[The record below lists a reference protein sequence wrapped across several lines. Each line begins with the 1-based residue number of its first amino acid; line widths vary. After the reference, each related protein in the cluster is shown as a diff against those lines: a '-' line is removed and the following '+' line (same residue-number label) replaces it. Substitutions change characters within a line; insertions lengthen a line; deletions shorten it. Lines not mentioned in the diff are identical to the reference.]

1 MVNVLLYAVIV
12 LVWGTTWLAI
22 KYQLGVV
29 APEISVL
36 YRFAIA
42 ALVMFCWA
50 WLRGD
55 SLRFKLRDHGFL
67 ALMGAF
73 IFSTNYVL
81 FYIATA
87 ELTTG
92 LVAVIFSTA
101 VAWNIINARVFMG
114 RAMEPLVGLGAAFG
128 LSGITVVFWP
138 SLANLAENAAVV
150 WSLALCIL
158 GTLLFSLGNITSQRN
173 QEQRLPF
180 IASTAFAMGYGTL
193 LLMLW
198 ALVSGQTFNFD
209 SSAPYVLS
217 LAYLTLFGTVLGFAT
232 YLLLVGR
239 LGAARASYA
248 TVMFPIVALGLSTI
262 FEDYRWSTSGL
273 LGVAL
278 IIIGNVIVLAAP
290 LLRRRFTSAPTRDI
304 ERSRP

>member
-1 MVNVLLYAVIV
+1 MVIVLLYAVIV

-36 YRFAIA
+36 YRFAMA

-92 LVAVIFSTA
+92 LIAVIFSTA
-101 VAWNIINARVFMG
+101 K
-114 RAMEPLVGLGAAFG
+114 
-128 LSGITVVFWP
+128 
-138 SLANLAENAAVV
+138 
-150 WSLALCIL
+150 
-158 GTLLFSLGNITSQRN
+158 
-173 QEQRLPF
+173 
-180 IASTAFAMGYGTL
+180 
-193 LLMLW
+193 
-198 ALVSGQTFNFD
+198 
-209 SSAPYVLS
+209 
-217 LAYLTLFGTVLGFAT
+217 
-232 YLLLVGR
+232 
-239 LGAARASYA
+239 
-248 TVMFPIVALGLSTI
+248 
-262 FEDYRWSTSGL
+262 YRG
-273 LGVAL
+273 
-278 IIIGNVIVLAAP
+278 
-290 LLRRRFTSAPTRDI
+290 TSAAEGMMSTTRP
-304 ERSRP
+304 RNRTLPGAMA